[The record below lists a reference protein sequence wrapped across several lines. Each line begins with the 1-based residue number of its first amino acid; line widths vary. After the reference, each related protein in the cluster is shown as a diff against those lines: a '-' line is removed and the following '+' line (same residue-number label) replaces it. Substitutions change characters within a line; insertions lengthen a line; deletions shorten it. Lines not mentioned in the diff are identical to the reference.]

1 MIHVDVVLTA
11 DSVTAQLARG
21 KLCVVVDVLRATTT
35 IAAALFAGCPAV
47 IPAETPEEAKEIA
60 RSRGC
65 LLGGER
71 ESVRIEGFDFGNSP
85 LEYTPE
91 RIGGRPIAF
100 TTTNGTRA
108 MRACRDGEKLVTASF
123 VNRDAVVR
131 FLEESQADIL
141 IVCAGTRG
149 EPSIEDTACA
159 GMLIDSLV
167 ESSALSNEAQ
177 EAAELWNRRQDDLA
191 AMMKEEGPHGRR
203 LVELGFERDVDF
215 AASLNKCDVLPVRIG
230 DTIVRNAQLDGEE

>member
-1 MIHVDVVLTA
+1 MAHIDVVLTA
-11 DSVTAQLARG
+11 DSVTERQARG

-47 IPAETPEEAKEIA
+47 IPAETPEEARKIA
-60 RSRGC
+60 RLRGC

-71 ESVRIEGFDFGNSP
+71 ESVKLKGFDFGNSP
-85 LEYTPE
+85 LEYAPDK
-91 RIGGRPIAF
+91 IDGRPIAF

-108 MRACRDGEKLVTASF
+108 MRACDACETLITASF
-123 VNRDAVVR
+123 VNRNAVAR
-131 FLEESQADIL
+131 FLKRSKNDIL

-159 GMLIDSLV
+159 GMLIDSLG
-167 ESSALSNEAQ
+167 ESAPPSKEAQ
-177 EAAELWNRRQDDLA
+177 EAVAIWNRSRSNLA
-191 AMMKEEGPHGRR
+191 AMMKEDGPHGRS

-215 AASLNKCDVLPVRIG
+215 AASLNKCDVLPVRFG
-230 DTIVRNAQLDGEE
+230 DALVRVEQ